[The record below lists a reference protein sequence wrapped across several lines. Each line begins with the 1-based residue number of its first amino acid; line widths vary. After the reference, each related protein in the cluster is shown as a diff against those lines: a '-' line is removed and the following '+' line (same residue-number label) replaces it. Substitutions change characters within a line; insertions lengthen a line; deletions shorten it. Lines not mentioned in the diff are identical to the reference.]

1 MGVGGNLKCKAE
13 RREKGKRDP
22 ENPGAGT
29 QNSAPKTQNPEL
41 AFKWVRGRWAAKTC
55 CIKCTLRGPDNRAE
69 KAKEVSEL
77 CCQLPPAH

>member
-29 QNSAPKTQNPEL
+29 QNSAPRTQNLLSSGFVAGGLQKL
-41 AFKWVRGRWAAKTC
+41 AALSALCEDQTTGRK
-55 CIKCTLRGPDNRAE
+55 KQKR
-69 KAKEVSEL
+69 
-77 CCQLPPAH
+77 